1 MVDAHQTFV
10 IVGGGLAGAKA
21 AETLRSEGF
30 TGRVILIGD
39 ERDHPYERPPLSK
52 GYLTGKEE
60 RDSVFVHEP
69 AWYARAEVELH
80 LGQTVTS
87 IDRKLRCVHLGDGT
101 SVRYDKLLLATG
113 AEPRR
118 LDIPGTDLAGV
129 HHLRRLAH
137 ADRLRQTLTALGRD
151 NGHLVIAGAGWIGLE
166 VASAA
171 RGYGAEVT
179 VVETAPTPL
188 HHVIGP
194 ELGQLFT
201 ELHQEHGVRFHF
213 GARLTEIIGQD
224 GMVLSARTDDGEEH
238 PAHDVLAAIGAAPR
252 TVLAEAA
259 GLDLGDRVQGGGI
272 AVDSALRTSDPD
284 IYAAGDVAAFPL
296 AYPRTGLGAGLSAGP
311 GSGPGAAPSALRV
324 RVEHWAN
331 ALNGGPAAAR
341 AMLGQDVT
349 YDRVPYFFSDQY
361 DLGLEYSGWAPP
373 GSYDQV
379 VVRGDAGKREF
390 VAFWLKDRRVLAGMN
405 VNVWD
410 VTEDIQ
416 RLIRSGEQQDP
427 DALADP
433 GVPLGSLGTPGT
445 HHG

>member
-1 MVDAHQTFV
+1 MVDADQTFV

-21 AETLRSEGF
+21 AETLRAEGF

-52 GYLTGKEE
+52 GFLLGKED

-69 AWYARAEVELH
+69 SWYAQAEIELH
-80 LGQTVTS
+80 LGQTVVG
-87 IDRKLRCVHLGDGT
+87 IDREAHTVRLGDAT
-101 SVRYDKLLLATG
+101 VIRYDKLLLATG

-118 LDIPGTDLAGV
+118 LEVPGTGLAGV

-137 ADRLRQTLTALGRD
+137 ADRLRHVLAALGRD

-166 VASAA
+166 VAAAA
-171 RGYGAEVT
+171 RTYGAEVT
-179 VVETAPTPL
+179 VIEPAPTPL

-194 ELGQLFT
+194 ELGQLFAD
-201 ELHQEHGVRFHF
+201 LHTEHGVRFRF
-213 GARLTEIIGQD
+213 GVKLTEIVGSD
-224 GMVLSARTDDGEEH
+224 GMVLAVRTDDGEEH
-238 PAHDVLAAIGAAPR
+238 PAHDVLAAVGAAPR
-252 TVLAEAA
+252 TTLAENA
-259 GLDLGDRVQGGGI
+259 GLALVDRADGGGI
-272 AVDSALRTSDPD
+272 AVDESLRTSDPD
-284 IYAAGDVAAFPL
+284 VFAAGDVAA
-296 AYPRTGLGAGLSAGP
+296 AHH
-311 GSGPGAAPSALRV
+311 PSLHTRL

-341 AMLGQDVT
+341 AMLGQHVS

-379 VVRGDAGKREF
+379 VLRGDVGKREF
-390 VAFWLKDRRVLAGMN
+390 IAFWLKDGKVLAGMN

-410 VTEDIQ
+410 VTDPIQ
-416 RLIRSGEQQDP
+416 SLIRSRATVDT

-433 GVPLGSLGTPGT
+433 SVPLESLSS
-445 HHG
+445 

>member
-1 MVDAHQTFV
+1 MVDADQTFV

-21 AETLRSEGF
+21 AETLRAEGF

-52 GYLTGKEE
+52 GFLLGKED

-69 AWYARAEVELH
+69 GWYAQAEIELH
-80 LGQTVTS
+80 LGQTVVAV
-87 IDRKLRCVHLGDGT
+87 DREARTVRLGDGT
-101 SVRYDKLLLATG
+101 VIRYDKLLLATG

-118 LDIPGTDLAGV
+118 LDVPGTGLAGV

-137 ADRLRQTLTALGRD
+137 ADRLRHVLRALGRD

-166 VASAA
+166 VAAAA
-171 RGYGAEVT
+171 RTYGAEVT
-179 VVETAPTPL
+179 VIEPAPTPL

-194 ELGQLFT
+194 ELGQLFAD
-201 ELHQEHGVRFHF
+201 LHTEHGVRFRF
-213 GARLTEIIGQD
+213 GVKLTEIVGSD
-224 GMVLSARTDDGEEH
+224 GMVLAVRTDDGEEH
-238 PAHDVLAAIGAAPR
+238 PAHDVLAAVGAAPR
-252 TVLAEAA
+252 TTLAENA
-259 GLDLGDRVQGGGI
+259 GLALVDRADGGGI
-272 AVDSALRTSDPD
+272 AVDESLRTSDPD
-284 IYAAGDVAAFPL
+284 IFAAGDVAA
-296 AYPRTGLGAGLSAGP
+296 AHH
-311 GSGPGAAPSALRV
+311 PSLHARL

-341 AMLGQDVT
+341 AMLGRHVS

-379 VVRGDAGKREF
+379 VLRGDVGKREF
-390 VAFWLKDRRVLAGMN
+390 IAFWLKDRTVLAGMN

-410 VTEDIQ
+410 VTDRIQ
-416 RLIRSGEQQDP
+416 SLIRSRATVDT

-433 GVPLGSLGTPGT
+433 SVPLESLTA
-445 HHG
+445 

>member
-1 MVDAHQTFV
+1 MVDADQTFV

-52 GYLTGKEE
+52 GYLLGKED

-69 AWYARAEVELH
+69 GWYAQADVELH
-80 LGQTVTS
+80 LGQTVVAV
-87 IDRKLRCVHLGDGT
+87 DRAAKAVRLGEGT
-101 SVRYDKLLLATG
+101 VIHYDKLLLVTG

-118 LDIPGTDLAGV
+118 LDVPGTGLAGV

-137 ADRLRQTLTALGRD
+137 ADRLRHVLAALGRD

-166 VASAA
+166 VAAAA
-171 RGYGAEVT
+171 REYGAEVT
-179 VVETAPTPL
+179 VVEPEATPL
-188 HHVIGP
+188 HAVLGP
-194 ELGQLFT
+194 EVGQMFAD
-201 ELHQEHGVRFHF
+201 LHAEHGVRFHF
-213 GARLTEIIGQD
+213 GARLTEITGQD
-224 GMVLSARTDDGEEH
+224 GMVLAVHTDDGEEH

-252 TVLAEAA
+252 TALAESA
-259 GLDLGDRVQGGGI
+259 GLALVDRAHGGGI
-272 AVDSALRTSDPD
+272 AVDASLRTSDPD
-284 IYAAGDVAAFPL
+284 IYAAGDVAAVHHPL
-296 AYPRTGLGAGLSAGP
+296 FDIRL
-311 GSGPGAAPSALRV
+311 

-341 AMLGQDVT
+341 AMLGQDVR

-361 DLGLEYSGWAPP
+361 DVGLEYSGWAPP
-373 GSYDQV
+373 GTYDQV

-390 VAFWLKDRRVLAGMN
+390 IAFWLRDGQVLAGMN

-410 VTEDIQ
+410 VTEPIQ
-416 RLIRSGEQQDP
+416 QLIRQGERPDP

-433 GVPLGSLGTPGT
+433 SIPLASLLS
-445 HHG
+445 

>member
-1 MVDAHQTFV
+1 MVDAHRTFV

-30 TGRVILIGD
+30 SGRVILVGD

-52 GYLTGKEE
+52 GYLAGKEA
-60 RDSVFVHEP
+60 RDSVFVHET
-69 AWYARAEVELH
+69 AWYAGADVELH
-80 LGQTVTS
+80 LGQPVVG
-87 IDRKLRCVHLGDGT
+87 IDRGARSVELGDGT
-101 SVRYDKLLLATG
+101 VIHYDKLLLTTG

-137 ADRLRQTLTALGRD
+137 ADRLKNVLSALGRD

-166 VASAA
+166 VAAAA

-179 VVETAPTPL
+179 VVEPEATPL
-188 HHVIGP
+188 LRVVGP
-194 ELGQLFT
+194 ELGQIFT
-201 ELHQEHGVRFHF
+201 ELHSDHGVRFRF
-213 GARLTEIIGQD
+213 GVRLTEIVGQD
-224 GMVLSARTDDGEEH
+224 GMVLAARTDDGEEH

-252 TVLAEAA
+252 AALAEAA
-259 GLDLGDRVQGGGI
+259 GLTLAARTDGGGI
-272 AVDSALRTSDPD
+272 AVDASLRTSDPD
-284 IYAAGDVAAFPL
+284 IYAAGDVANMQHPL
-296 AYPRTGLGAGLSAGP
+296 FGTRL
-311 GSGPGAAPSALRV
+311 

-331 ALNGGPAAAR
+331 ALNSGPAAAR
-341 AMLGQDVT
+341 AMLGQDVG

-379 VVRGDAGKREF
+379 VIRGDAGKREF
-390 VAFWLKDRRVLAGMN
+390 IAFWLKDRRVLAGMN

-410 VTEDIQ
+410 VTETVQ
-416 RLIRSGEQQDP
+416 ELIRTGGQVDP
-427 DALADP
+427 DVLADP
-433 GVPLGSLGTPGT
+433 SVPLESLI
-445 HHG
+445 

>member
-1 MVDAHQTFV
+1 MVDADQTFV

-52 GYLTGKEE
+52 GYLQGKEE

-69 AWYARAEVELH
+69 AWYASHDIELH
-80 LGQTVTS
+80 LGQTVTAV
-87 IDRKLRCVHLGDGT
+87 DRDAKTVRLGDAT
-101 SVRYDKLLLATG
+101 IIRYDKLLLATG

-118 LDIPGTDLAGV
+118 LDIPGTELAGV

-137 ADRLRQTLTALGRD
+137 AERLKHVLASLGRD

-166 VASAA
+166 VAAAA
-171 RGYGAEVT
+171 REYGAEVT
-179 VVETAPTPL
+179 VVEPEATPL
-188 HHVIGP
+188 HAVLGP
-194 ELGQLFT
+194 EIGQIFT
-201 ELHQEHGVRFHF
+201 ELHSDHGVRFHF
-213 GARLTEIIGQD
+213 GARLTEITGQD
-224 GMVLSARTDDGEEH
+224 GMVLAALTDDGEEH

-252 TVLAEAA
+252 TALAESA
-259 GLDLGDRVQGGGI
+259 GLALVDRGHGGGI
-272 AVDSALRTSDPD
+272 AVDATLRTSDPD
-284 IYAAGDVAAFPL
+284 VFAAGDVAALQHPL
-296 AYPRTGLGAGLSAGP
+296 YSERL
-311 GSGPGAAPSALRV
+311 

-341 AMLGQDVT
+341 AMLGKDVT

-379 VVRGDAGKREF
+379 VIRGDAGKREF
-390 VAFWLKDRRVLAGMN
+390 IAFWLKDGQVLAGMN

-410 VTEDIQ
+410 VTEQIQ
-416 RLIRSGEQQDP
+416 KLIRSGARPGTERLSDP
-427 DALADP
+427 S
-433 GVPLGSLGTPGT
+433 VPLGDLLEE
-445 HHG
+445 